1 MGSAAV
7 IPPLPPGFKLVE
19 QSSGMPPLPPGFKLV
34 TPETPKAEPEK
45 PGFFG
50 RAYEAGIAPIVD
62 TVKAVAERGAPAVAS
77 DVIGGVVRG
86 AQGLARGEY
95 SPYDVLNAVVPVERV
110 ASDIREGNYGG
121 AAGTVVGTALP
132 FLINPAAR
140 GTQAIGRGAVQ
151 AGRVAVP
158 VVKAAAPDAAS
169 AAAKLAL
176 GKVVAGAGGG
186 AESIGGLIAYSG
198 LKDARKAVRAGREAY
213 TKAKNAPAP
222 VTPRQGPR
230 PTPAWQ
236 QAAAQPADEAAA
248 AAAEAAPA
256 ADSVEV
262 ALQQEEAARAAR
274 RAAAAQASQRP
285 QRPEPAWRTATP
297 QQAAQ
302 PAAESSSI
310 DEVTAELQ
318 RRASIREA
326 RRRAAAQ
333 QQAARPQQPAAAPEP
348 PPAQPAAPVAQPP
361 AQAAPVV
368 EPSMD
373 EALNASVQLAKL
385 RQPGESIADVARR
398 LTQRPATAAPATDD
412 LMGQMSASVERV
424 QRGEK
429 ATPPE
434 IVQGLEQASA
444 KASGEVAENAMR
456 VNRTAR
462 GNTAARQFTQPELDA
477 LAEQLPLLV
486 DQADS
491 PIWSTIAAATGT
503 TVPTTRAGRLEM
515 VRAIQRQQGIASLTA
530 PPSEAMSLDE
540 AMLKVAQKKPPTKRT
555 GKKKQ

>member
-1 MGSAAV
+1 MAGRDFSSELFGGSS
-7 IPPLPPGFKLVE
+7 PTTGRDF
-19 QSSGMPPLPPGFKLV
+19 SSELF
-34 TPETPKAEPEK
+34 PKAKPDK

-50 RAYEAGIAPIVD
+50 RAYEAGIQPIVE
-62 TVKAVAERGAPAVAS
+62 TAKAVAQRGAPAVAS
-77 DVIGGVVRG
+77 DVIGSAVRG

-140 GTQAIGRGAVQ
+140 GAQAAGRGAAQ

-198 LKDARKAVRAGREAY
+198 LKDARKAVTAGREAY
-213 TKAKNAPAP
+213 RKAKNAPPP
-222 VTPRQGPR
+222 VVPREGPR
-230 PTPAWQ
+230 PTPGWQ
-236 QAAAQPADEAAA
+236 QAAAQT
-248 AAAEAAPA
+248 AEAADTATDVAPA
-256 ADSVEV
+256 VDSVEA
-262 ALQQEEAARAAR
+262 ALQQETAAREAR
-274 RAAAAQASQRP
+274 RAAAAQANQRP
-285 QRPEPAWRTATP
+285 SRPEPAWKREAAQAALP
-297 QQAAQ
+297 AAQ
-302 PAAESSSI
+302 PQSSTI
-310 DEVTAELQ
+310 DDVTAELQ

-333 QQAARPQQPAAAPEP
+333 QQATQPQQPAAAPT
-348 PPAQPAAPVAQPP
+348 PAVAPPAAPVAQAP
-361 AQAAPVV
+361 APVA
-368 EPSMD
+368 EASMD
-373 EALNASVQLAKL
+373 EALSASVQLAKL

-398 LTQRPATAAPATDD
+398 LTQKPATAAPAADD
-412 LMGQMSASVERV
+412 LMGQMSATIDRV

-434 IVQGLEQASA
+434 MVQGLEQASA
-444 KASGEVAENAMR
+444 QASADVAENASR

-462 GNTAARQFTQPELDA
+462 GNVAARQFSQPELDA

-491 PIWSTIAAATGT
+491 PIWQTIADATQT
-503 TVPTTRAGRLEM
+503 TVPTTRAGRLEI
-515 VRAIQRQQGIASLTA
+515 VKGIQRQQGMAKLTA
-530 PPSEAMSLDE
+530 PPAEAQSLDDV
-540 AMLKVAQKKPPTKRT
+540 MQQVAVKPAPKRT
-555 GKKKQ
+555 GKKPK